1 MYTWPY
7 ADINAADPVQDHKDR
22 KLYFYRQYMTDL
34 TERNT
39 KVGAVY
45 PGFKGTVRRHS
56 LWISV
61 RAKRTDSRT
70 KRTNWNKAYY
80 DQGYT
85 NGETF
90 FEIPDLDGETLEDM
104 IDMALEYQDNVSTIN
119 IYRNKPKS
127 CILRTF
133 LVRHQNVTQCHLFN
147 IKVIKNSIFRLKWS
161 N

>member
-56 LWISV
+56 L
-61 RAKRTDSRT
+61 
-70 KRTNWNKAYY
+70 
-80 DQGYT
+80 
-85 NGETF
+85 
-90 FEIPDLDGETLEDM
+90 
-104 IDMALEYQDNVSTIN
+104 
-119 IYRNKPKS
+119 
-127 CILRTF
+127 
-133 LVRHQNVTQCHLFN
+133 
-147 IKVIKNSIFRLKWS
+147 
-161 N
+161 